1 MSLPPEGP
9 EWVLQEDCV
18 KGCAGAERV
27 RVTDR
32 ETWPFVRSHALKEMP
47 NTARHAPLVTQDP
60 AAEAR
65 ESRSVLAN
73 ASLNTGL
80 PVAAKLT
87 LVVSLSVVFCVF
99 SALHLAQQARPRM
112 RTVRNEGALVNS

>member
-1 MSLPPEGP
+1 MFPTPEGP
-9 EWVLQEDCV
+9 EWVLEEDSV
-18 KGCAGAERV
+18 KGCAVAERV
-27 RVTDR
+27 RVTPR
-32 ETWPFVRSHALKEMP
+32 ETWPFFRSHALKEMP
-47 NTARHAPLVTQDP
+47 NTARHAPLVTLDP

-99 SALHLAQQARPRM
+99 SALALAQQARPGIDP
-112 RTVRNEGALVNS
+112 VLKEGVIVES